1 MVDMANLLWRERA
14 FEGDREVR
22 AAAEEER
29 VLLAHELV
37 QCVAV
42 RYARGTSM
50 REMQDFPLESYG
62 VEASL
67 EFIGSPIGGTGFSVE
82 MARRP

>member
-1 MVDMANLLWRERA
+1 MVDMAYLPWLQRA

-37 QCVAV
+37 QCLAV

-50 REMQDFPLESYG
+50 REMQDFPLESFG
-62 VEASL
+62 VEVAL
-67 EFIGSPIGGTGFSVE
+67 IFIGSPIGGPGFSVG
-82 MARRP
+82 MARS